1 MGFRKTTLP
10 HCVFSSQ
17 SVGWLWQVRLI
28 DHPWLSGNDAQV
40 GCPFLLVQSIG
51 TYRHSNVHERE
62 EKDIEDDFPHLD
74 IGYGNSRLHA
84 MICYVEPGD

>member
-1 MGFRKTTLP
+1 VVVAGI
-10 HCVFSSQ
+10 
-17 SVGWLWQVRLI
+17 RLI
-28 DHPWLSGNDAQV
+28 DNPWLSGNDPQV

-74 IGYGNSRLHA
+74 IGYGNSRLYA
-84 MICYVEPGD
+84 MICYVESGD